1 MTRFRHAFTGAT
13 LDYPPDHAL
22 HADLV
27 DSPLWNEQDPGPA
40 GGGLPDPEG
49 EEAAPEGDP
58 SDPEGEEA
66 APEGDPSDPEEE
78 ADDERPGPAR
88 RRRRRTAP
96 GPD

>member
-13 LDYPPDHAL
+13 LDYPPGCAL

-27 DSPLWNEQDPGPA
+27 DSPLWNEQG
-40 GGGLPDPEG
+40 PDPDG
-49 EEAAPEGDP
+49 AGADP
-58 SDPEGEEA
+58 DGA
-66 APEGDPSDPEEE
+66 GADPEGDPSDPEEE
-78 ADDERPGPAR
+78 ADDERPEPAR

>member
-13 LDYPPDHAL
+13 LDYPPGCAL

-27 DSPLWNEQDPGPA
+27 DSPLWNEQGAD
-40 GGGLPDPEG
+40 
-49 EEAAPEGDP
+49 PEGDP
-58 SDPEGEEA
+58 SDPEG
-66 APEGDPSDPEEE
+66 DPPDPEEE
-78 ADDERPGPAR
+78 ADDERPEPAR

>member
-1 MTRFRHAFTGAT
+1 MTLFRHAFTGAT

-27 DSPLWNEQDPGPA
+27 DSPLWNEQGTDPDGA
-40 GGGLPDPEG
+40 GADPDG
-49 EEAAPEGDP
+49 AGADP
-58 SDPEGEEA
+58 D
-66 APEGDPSDPEEE
+66 GDPSDPEEE
-78 ADDERPGPAR
+78 ADDERPEPAR

>member
-13 LDYPPDHAL
+13 LDYPPGHAL

-27 DSPLWNEQDPGPA
+27 DSPLWNEQGADPDGA
-40 GGGLPDPEG
+40 GADPEG
-49 EEAAPEGDP
+49 N
-58 SDPEGEEA
+58 
-66 APEGDPSDPEEE
+66 PSDPEEE

-88 RRRRRTAP
+88 RRHRRTAP